1 MCTFVGVLARAH
13 GYTDADWDAAER
25 SFRGGKRCARTCPGT
40 SQGQRRN
47 YIFCTNLSCF
57 VLPTRLSRL
66 RATRVPAARQKLE
79 AIVRSTFSAQAP
91 AAASAQC
98 GPTVLELR
106 HSHDRT
112 GFCALQ
118 PFPRVQPGLRSNRTI
133 RPVRGRAKPRMTTTM
148 SRPWWGPRQQQKPSS
163 VQSRYPWNRSPAEA
177 ASAVVRNRAIA
188 NTALVMGYLLCGSIC
203 HPRAA
208 SSDR

>member
-1 MCTFVGVLARAH
+1 MFLLARVPAPH
-13 GYTDADWDAAER
+13 
-25 SFRGGKRCARTCPGT
+25 
-40 SQGQRRN
+40 QGQRRN

-66 RATRVPAARQKLE
+66 RATGVAAARQKPE

-98 GPTVLELR
+98 RPTVLELR
-106 HSHDRT
+106 HSHDGT
-112 GFCALQ
+112 AFFCALQ
-118 PFPRVQPGLRSNRTI
+118 PFPRVQPGLRSNHTF

-177 ASAVVRNRAIA
+177 VRNRAIA

-203 HPRAA
+203 HPRGA